1 MKEVIVDGL
10 RYGKVSSIKL
20 QGQNII
26 ITTKLNNHEQFS
38 KCSFVWPFL
47 ALTAFIM
54 WDLWHDTF
62 TWKTALASGWCP
74 TTSGKAPPWT
84 PSRSPKFCSP
94 DSLSWHFTHKY
105 HLSCSKVGME
115 TEKVLQRADR
125 YSWWS
130 RSAQWESGLWKLYRR
145 SGKFLGGRLGSLYF
159 FLNTNH
165 LRNTFVL
172 LCKG

>member
-62 TWKTALASGWCP
+62 TWKTALASVPAFMLWYWFVVSDEP
-74 TTSGKAPPWT
+74 IQKRHSGA
-84 PSRSPKFCSP
+84 
-94 DSLSWHFTHKY
+94 
-105 HLSCSKVGME
+105 E
-115 TEKVLQRADR
+115 
-125 YSWWS
+125 
-130 RSAQWESGLWKLYRR
+130 
-145 SGKFLGGRLGSLYF
+145 
-159 FLNTNH
+159 
-165 LRNTFVL
+165 
-172 LCKG
+172 